1 MCNICYGHII
11 DVFLEVKGQ
20 INDIGVHN
28 PIHGGFDFKF
38 FKNTILPYFDP
49 FFETQHLRIIIV
61 KLLGYMPMEKS
72 WSCTFVN
79 NFKIFVCCL

>member
-28 PIHGGFDFKF
+28 PIHGSFDFKNF
-38 FKNTILPYFDP
+38 FKTIMPYFDP
-49 FFETQHLRIIIV
+49 FFETRHLIIIIV
-61 KLLGYMPMEKS
+61 KLLGYMPMEKLMHVS
-72 WSCTFVN
+72 FVVFI
-79 NFKIFVCCL
+79 NF